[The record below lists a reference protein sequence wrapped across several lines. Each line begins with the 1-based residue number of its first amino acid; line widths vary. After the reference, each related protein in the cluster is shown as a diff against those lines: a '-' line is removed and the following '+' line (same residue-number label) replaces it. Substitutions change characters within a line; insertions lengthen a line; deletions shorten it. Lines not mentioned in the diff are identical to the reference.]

1 MKDVYSPHPGKPDVH
16 EKAALFARLAAMNT
30 VGEFETMEYEI

>member
-1 MKDVYSPHPGKPDVH
+1 MCTPPTPASPMPH

-30 VGEFETMEYEI
+30 VGELKIMEYEI

>member
-1 MKDVYSPHPGKPDVH
+1 MCTPPTPASPMLL

-30 VGEFETMEYEI
+30 VREFETMEYEI

>member
-1 MKDVYSPHPGKPDVH
+1 MCTPPTPASPMSH
-16 EKAALFARLAAMNT
+16 EKAVLFARLAAMNT